1 MPMWRTGFRSFVVLG
16 LPAIAAVLAAT
27 HLKAQTREGASGV
40 PREVLIGVI
49 SIGQPAAS
57 AKPAIDDAQRSYAD
71 ALTSLRSGQTGLAQ
85 RKFEQLVVRYPQS
98 PSADEARDQLAKIY
112 MTTSGLRRQA
122 ALPGGEQISHLGRP
136 FVEMNL
142 PQPPVGEWRTSVQ
155 AAAGFSGSLQE
166 DFRSAA
172 GDLVFFSE
180 GSVELGSRA
189 RKALAQQA
197 EWLKQN
203 PSMKAVIEG
212 HADETGSADDLKA
225 LSAARADAVR
235 ARLIES
241 GVSAERIRAVAY
253 GVERRVAHCDD
264 QACAG
269 QNRRVAT
276 MIETARAVSTATR

>member
-1 MPMWRTGFRSFVVLG
+1 MWRTGFRSGVVLG
-16 LPAIAAVLAAT
+16 FPAIAAVLAAT
-27 HLKAQTREGASGV
+27 HLKAQTREEASGV
-40 PREVLIGVI
+40 PREVLIGVL

-57 AKPAIDDAQRSYAD
+57 ATPAIDDAQRSYAD
-71 ALTSLRSGQTGLAQ
+71 ALTSLRNGQTELAQ
-85 RKFEQLVVRYPQS
+85 RKFEQLVARYPQS
-98 PSADEARDQLAKIY
+98 PRADEAREQLAKIY

-122 ALPGGEQISHLGRP
+122 ALPGSEQISHLGRP
-136 FVEMNL
+136 LAEINL

-155 AAAGFSGSLQE
+155 AAAGFSRSLQE

-203 PSMKAVIEG
+203 PSMSAVIEG

-235 ARLIES
+235 ARLIER
-241 GVSAERIRAVAY
+241 GVSAERIRVIAY

-276 MIETARAVSTATR
+276 TIEPARAVSTATR